1 MLSTIKS
8 MATNKVL
15 FENFLLGKRSITL
28 TINYQG
34 SKYTRAACENDCGL
48 ALQGNASTIK
58 KR

>member
-1 MLSTIKS
+1 